1 VKTSGWRIVVKLAV
15 NKEREVSKGGC
26 GAGEISEQPHRINQ
40 SAVRLHNL
48 RRKSRLHNLCRK
60 SCAIIPT
67 ICSRKNPNSKREF
80 WYPYKQ

>member
-48 RRKSRLHNLCRK
+48 CRK